1 MPRFFNTAGPCD
13 PGDHYMLPPERR
25 LAPVLALVAQKQYFV
40 VHAARQTGKTT
51 TMRALAAQLRG
62 QGVAALHATL
72 EGSQGAP
79 SLAAAEARWLG
90 NLARSARADFPPEW
104 QPPSPAPA
112 AEGDT
117 LAAYLSGWAEKLAP
131 LHLVL
136 FLDEADV
143 VVDDCLVSLLRQLR
157 SGFHLRP
164 RAAPASVALVGMR
177 DLRDYLVTA
186 KDGRP
191 VNPGSPFNIKA
202 ASLTLQNFTAAEVGE
217 LYAQHEA
224 DTGQAFSAEAV
235 ARVHA
240 LTGGQPFL
248 VNMLASICVSELV
261 PDRSLPVTAAHVE
274 QARERLVMSRT
285 THLDNLGQRL
295 REPRVATIMSRVVE
309 GDDDLD
315 ASSDD
320 FQYCIDLGLLAPSG
334 GLPAIAN
341 PIYREVIARE
351 LSLRAQAVLPLP
363 RAAWLRPGGQLDA
376 PVLVGQFLQ
385 WWRENSDFAVRHAP
399 EGYREATV
407 HLAFMAFL
415 QKVVNGGGLIQ
426 REFAAGSGRVDLCVE
441 MAGARTVIEIKR
453 VRPDRGTRERAVR
466 DGVVQLSEY
475 LDTLG
480 EREGWLLVFDQREGL
495 SWDDRLWS
503 EDRVVEGR
511 LLHLRGA

>member
-1 MPRFFNTAGPCD
+1 MPRFFNTAGPCE
-13 PGDHYMLPPERR
+13 PAKHYMLPAERR
-25 LAPVLALVAQKQYFV
+25 LASVLELVAREQYFV

-62 QGVAALHATL
+62 QGLAALHATL

-79 SLAAAEARWLG
+79 SVGAAEARWLG
-90 NLARSARADFPPEW
+90 SLARSARIDLPPEW
-104 QPPSPAPA
+104 HPPAAAAA
-112 AEGDT
+112 AEGDA
-117 LAAYLSGWAEKLAP
+117 LASYLSAWAEKLAP
-131 LHLVL
+131 VPLVL

-143 VVDDCLVSLLRQLR
+143 VVDDCLISLLRQLR

-164 RAAPASVALVGMR
+164 HAAPASVALVGMR
-177 DLRDYLVTA
+177 DLRDYLVTV
-186 KDGRP
+186 KDGRA
-191 VNPGSPFNIKA
+191 VNPGSPFNIKG
-202 ASLTLQNFTAAEVGE
+202 ASLRLENFTEAEVGE

-235 ARVHA
+235 ARAHG

-248 VNMLASICVSELV
+248 VNTLASICVGELAPERARPITV
-261 PDRSLPVTAAHVE
+261 EHVDE
-274 QARERLVMSRT
+274 ARARLVMSRT

-295 REPRVATIMSRVVE
+295 REPRVSRIISRVLD
-309 GDDDLD
+309 GSDDLPADDDLE
-315 ASSDD
+315 
-320 FQYCIDLGLLAPSG
+320 YCIDLGLLDANAQPPR
-334 GLPAIAN
+334 LAN
-341 PIYREVIARE
+341 PIYREVLGRE
-351 LSLRAQAVLPLP
+351 VALQTQNNLALP
-363 RAAWLRPGGQLDA
+363 RAAWRRPSGQLDV

-385 WWRENSDFAVRHAP
+385 WWRENSDFALRNTP

-415 QKVVNGGGLIQ
+415 QKVVNGGGQIQ

-441 MAGARTVIEIKR
+441 MAGARAVFELKR

-466 DGVVQLSEY
+466 DGVTQLSEY

-495 SWDDRLWS
+495 SWEDRLWS

-511 LLHLRGA
+511 VLHLRGA